1 MFSWDFL
8 RKKKTISHL
17 RTDEIKCAW
26 KSGLTVAAT
35 DTLRLWQHPCSSQ
48 AHSTAEMT
56 EPLTL
61 THSLSCQSS
70 PCFCCSTVQADQT
83 GKHGVTSLQ
92 NKSLPFSLPRWKPS
106 RIRGVFAWKRL
117 ETIYL
122 GLCSQQSEASILHLS
137 FFTRQ
142 TNKVPVWMRGGQKK
156 EKKNSSEIIVRHSG
170 VSRWSGQ
177 IRQADV
183 QSHVRSHIRDSMDSF
198 RKLWSH
204 HPTILPST
212 PCDGKS
218 CFIPHGIPKGHLQ
231 QTYTHHVYTQTQNIT
246 DIVTFAQGSIHKQ
259 ESNMSAS
266 SESLHSWMLKKIY
279 NVHNLRMQMRTK
291 YDIYGN
297 TMQDARDHVKVS
309 AWSLQAL
316 VLKCVTWTEV
326 LTSMAINSHTWKWF
340 QKARKLKRT
349 KTVYA
354 SKKEN
359 MSLSLNHKSPVHTI
373 LWPTSSFTNTEGWNG
388 WSQKTCIWGEFM
400 KTSFPTP

>member
-1 MFSWDFL
+1 MLFTGSLNSWDDWTPDSHTQSQL
-8 RKKKTISHL
+8 SVKPLLLLQYSPSRSDRKAWSHQF
-17 RTDEIKCAW
+17 TKQ
-26 KSGLTVAAT
+26 K
-35 DTLRLWQHPCSSQ
+35 PPFFSSQ
-48 AHSTAEMT
+48 VEAFQDKRRFRMEKTRDN
-56 EPLTL
+56 L
-61 THSLSCQSS
+61 
-70 PCFCCSTVQADQT
+70 F
-83 GKHGVTSLQ
+83 GSLQ
-92 NKSLPFSLPRWKPS
+92 SAKWGL
-106 RIRGVFAWKRL
+106 
-117 ETIYL
+117 YL
-122 GLCSQQSEASILHLS
+122 TSFLFHKTDQQSASM
-137 FFTRQ
+137 
-142 TNKVPVWMRGGQKK
+142 NERGTKK
-156 EKKNSSEIIVRHSG
+156 RKNNSSEIIVRHSG

-183 QSHVRSHIRDSMDSF
+183 QSHVRSHVRDSMDSF

-297 TMQDARDHVKVS
+297 TIQDARDHVKVS